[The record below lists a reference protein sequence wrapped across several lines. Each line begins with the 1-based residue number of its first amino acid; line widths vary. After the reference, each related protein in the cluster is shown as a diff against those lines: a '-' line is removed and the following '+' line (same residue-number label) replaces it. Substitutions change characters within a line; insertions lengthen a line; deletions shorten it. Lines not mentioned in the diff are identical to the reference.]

1 MPHYISVILMVCGQQ
16 MNMEK
21 EAREFALAKS
31 SLHFVADWIS
41 TILHNETLKVKKLVT
56 KVGNNRRKIRKIQPK
71 HRVTDDLGG

>member
-1 MPHYISVILMVCGQQ
+1 MVKGYGQQ

-31 SLHFVADWIS
+31 SLHFVVDWIS
-41 TILHNETLKVKKLVT
+41 TILHNETLEVKKLFT
-56 KVGNNRRKIRKIQPK
+56 KVGNNRRKIGKIQPK